1 MAKDFARKFKK
12 LVSAQV
18 EGQSDNLIGTVL
30 SVHPIEISCHGGQW
44 LLTADDLQISNHVI
58 LHTGDS
64 VVLSGEDPF
73 SVLSVLSDADPDE
86 YEPPE
91 SLASISNA
99 EIDELTQGWASGSG
113 GGSSAAGMNH
123 ALTTNRDAAD
133 AHPISAISQLDESL
147 SGKVSASDALTNME
161 LFDLIGE

>member
-44 LLTADDLQISNHVI
+44 LLTADDLQISNHVS

-91 SLASISNA
+91 SIASITNA
-99 EIDELTQGWASGSG
+99 EIDTIMAS
-113 GGSSAAGMNH
+113 
-123 ALTTNRDAAD
+123 
-133 AHPISAISQLDESL
+133 
-147 SGKVSASDALTNME
+147 
-161 LFDLIGE
+161 